1 MAFDSVA
8 DGYLN
13 SPTIAACFD
22 ARATVAAM
30 LEFEAALAAAEA
42 GLGVIPQAAASVIAE
57 CCKVEHID
65 IERLKHDTAQSS
77 SAAIPLVDQLTA
89 LVAARDADAALYV
102 HWGSSTQD
110 VMDSALMLQ
119 VRAALAPL
127 HATLERACA
136 SLAGLA
142 AEHRATPIAA
152 RTLSQH
158 ALPTTFGYKAALWLD
173 GLLNARAELERHG
186 SALRVQFGGAA
197 GTLASF
203 GDAGIAVR
211 DAVAA
216 KLRLAPALP
225 WHTERSVVRLLGV
238 AVANTAAAAGK
249 IAHDLILLQQTEIA
263 EVTEGG
269 APGRGGSSA
278 LPHKRNPV
286 ATVAVTAGARRVPG
300 LLSTLFASYDHANER
315 ATGAWHAEWSTL
327 REIFVVT
334 GGMLEQLVL
343 ALEGL
348 DVRSDAMA
356 RNLGVTEGAIMS
368 EAVAMALAP
377 SLGRSA
383 AQALVKRA
391 LAETARD
398 GDPFAHVL
406 GRNESVVRH
415 LGVAGL
421 ARALEPSNYL
431 GAVEAMIDTVLDRYQ
446 SSCNVSE
453 SR

>member
-30 LEFEAALAAAEA
+30 LEFEAALAVAEA
-42 GLGVIPQAAASVIAE
+42 GLGVIPPIAAGVIAD
-57 CCKVEHID
+57 CCKVDHID
-65 IERLKHDTAQSS
+65 IERLKLDTAQSS
-77 SAAIPLVDQLTA
+77 SAAIPLVNQLTA
-89 LVAARDADAALYV
+89 VVAARDADAALYV

-110 VMDSALMLQ
+110 VMDTALILQ

-127 HATLERACA
+127 LASVERACA
-136 SLAGLA
+136 RLAQLA
-142 AEHRATPIAA
+142 DEHRATPIAA

-173 GLLNARAELERHG
+173 GLLNARTELDRLG
-186 SALRVQFGGAA
+186 ACLPLQFGGAA

-203 GDAGIAVR
+203 GDAGLAVR

-216 KLRLAPALP
+216 KLGLVPVVP
-225 WHTERSVVRLLGV
+225 WHTERSVVRLLGA
-238 AVANTAAAAGK
+238 AVANAAATAGK

-263 EVTEGG
+263 EVAEGG

-300 LLSTLFASYDHANER
+300 LLATLFASYDHANER
-315 ATGAWHAEWSTL
+315 ATGAWHAEWASL

-334 GGMLEQLVL
+334 GGMLEQLVI

-348 DVRSDAMA
+348 EIRSDAMA
-356 RNLGVTEGAIMS
+356 RNLGATDGAIMS

-377 SLGRSA
+377 ALGRSA
-383 AQALVKRA
+383 AQGLVKEA
-391 LAETARD
+391 LARSARTGLSFVAALETD
-398 GDPFAHVL
+398 AHVVCQL
-406 GRNESVVRH
+406 GAEGIRRAVEPATYVGAVP
-415 LGVAGL
+415 AFIDDIL
-421 ARALEPSNYL
+421 ARYRAASGSN
-431 GAVEAMIDTVLDRYQ
+431 
-446 SSCNVSE
+446 
-453 SR
+453 